1 MNLSQPILIF
11 AGVALAA
18 GLASAHPIPQHKLPK
33 TDNLVVGN
41 CDGESVVE
49 VKNKK
54 AGEKLTDA
62 EARKVTRELMGQWQ
76 KRNPGKTWVLASA
89 QDSESQRAG
98 QGQGQTANA
107 NPAANPA
114 NKKVE
119 ASKSLERPTTKSSTQ
134 RTNEEVGPSLKRE
147 PASDA
152 VTAAAQ
158 AQKAGGEIKN
168 QQGIYTDFTDHDKRI
183 WDLETAK
190 LVTSGK
196 EIFHSADRLKSKTAI
211 SCDMCHPDA
220 ANTHPETYPKYQV
233 QLQRMAALRD
243 MINWCIENPVK
254 GVMLKDDDP
263 NMRALEAYITWQR
276 KGTPLDPGKH

>member
-1 MNLSQPILIF
+1 MNLSKYILPFAGIALS
-11 AGVALAA
+11 AGVAT
-18 GLASAHPIPQHKLPK
+18 AHPIPQHKLPK
-33 TDNLVVGN
+33 SDNLVVGN

-49 VKNKK
+49 VKSKK
-54 AGEKLTDA
+54 AGEKLTEA

-89 QDSESQRAG
+89 
-98 QGQGQTANA
+98 

-114 NKKVE
+114 NKKLE
-119 ASKSLERPTTKSSTQ
+119 ESKTLERPTTKSSTQ

-147 PASDA
+147 PASDP
-152 VTAAAQ
+152 VTATAQ
-158 AQKAGGEIKN
+158 AQKATGEIKN
-168 QQGIYTDFTDHDKRI
+168 QQGVYTDFTDHDKRI

-190 LVTSGK
+190 LVTTGK

-254 GVMLKDDDP
+254 GLMLKDDDP

-276 KGTPLDPGKH
+276 KGTPLDMGKH